1 MHICIRTCM
10 YILEPSLVF
19 CQTPLEEFDVEST
32 AHRSR
37 EPLKD
42 KSGIASQLYYS
53 NYFKGV
59 WSWEIL

>member
-1 MHICIRTCM
+1 MWKELRIG
-10 YILEPSLVF
+10 SSG
-19 CQTPLEEFDVEST
+19 PLQ
-32 AHRSR
+32 
-37 EPLKD
+37 D